1 MLLILKNP
9 SVNPIGAAAEA
20 GGSSNRAFGLV
31 FCGFFTVIGLL
42 PWLHDSPPRRWA
54 LISAGVCGALAV
66 MYPRALAI
74 LNRIWTRFGL
84 LLHSVT
90 SPVALFLIYALAVIP
105 VGLVMR
111 VLGKDPLLRSYDSAA
126 KSYWIPREP
135 PGRADVGMKNQF

>member
-1 MLLILKNP
+1 
-9 SVNPIGAAAEA
+9 
-20 GGSSNRAFGLV
+20 
-31 FCGFFTVIGLL
+31 
-42 PWLHDSPPRRWA
+42 
-54 LISAGVCGALAV
+54 

-84 LLHSVT
+84 LLHNVT